1 MKLGHLRGVGK
12 VNNLG
17 NMQSCPDI
25 YLTLDNNSLDDK
37 YGQSSTMSPA
47 FHVGTSSKRTEAQK
61 SFSNRALDNP
71 FIAPEILFQKFS
83 DHTAALDVYSF
94 GMLMYCVLLGQK
106 PESFYAVYRRWY
118 KKQHGHDIELSQL
131 PFIPPS
137 ASNFLFDPFSVDFDN
152 PFNVEEFELTKDLN
166 IAGSLME
173 KVGSVNFENVMK
185 CIKNLSCSSL
195 FDQGNSKKF
204 AFKTL
209 AQDIRDNNNPSL
221 LKDQPPRFAG
231 QSHSNQEIRRKVFQA
246 FAKAEVLERKNE
258 LGLILDLIASCLDMD
273 AKKRPTISG
282 LINSPLFKLD
292 KYEMT
297 NAVRFS

>member
-94 GMLMYCVLLGQK
+94 GMLMYCVLLG
-106 PESFYAVYRRWY
+106 
-118 KKQHGHDIELSQL
+118 
-131 PFIPPS
+131 
-137 ASNFLFDPFSVDFDN
+137 
-152 PFNVEEFELTKDLN
+152 
-166 IAGSLME
+166 
-173 KVGSVNFENVMK
+173 
-185 CIKNLSCSSL
+185 
-195 FDQGNSKKF
+195 
-204 AFKTL
+204 
-209 AQDIRDNNNPSL
+209 
-221 LKDQPPRFAG
+221 
-231 QSHSNQEIRRKVFQA
+231 
-246 FAKAEVLERKNE
+246 
-258 LGLILDLIASCLDMD
+258 
-273 AKKRPTISG
+273 
-282 LINSPLFKLD
+282 
-292 KYEMT
+292 
-297 NAVRFS
+297 